1 MPGKPDDDESGGAL
15 MRLAWA
21 GALFVAGVLGAQAAE
36 EQAHGPADL
45 NPVQAEGRRLVQQS
59 CGVCHTK
66 PTITAPLFGP
76 QLSKLVVEGPLEA
89 QARTQIA
96 DGSPNMPGFKYNY
109 SAGQIDAIVEYLKL
123 LPPPPPAPARPAAAS
138 APAAPAR

>member
-1 MPGKPDDDESGGAL
+1 M
-15 MRLAWA
+15 AWA
-21 GALFVAGVLGAQAAE
+21 GALFLCGIVGAVGAQAADDNS
-36 EQAHGPADL
+36 HGPTDL

-76 QLSKLVVEGPLEA
+76 QLSRLAVEGPLEA
-89 QARTQIA
+89 QARTQITN
-96 DGSPNMPGFKYNY
+96 GSPNMPGFKYNY
-109 SAGQIDAIVEYLKL
+109 TPAQIDAVIEYLKL
-123 LPPPPPAPARPAAAS
+123 LPPPPPAPARPAPAS